1 MRTTQDYD
9 VGKVRNYS
17 DAPVYTAN
25 AHYVFGLWSI
35 AMFSIDNLIIYS
47 LAVYGGSR
55 LRA

>member
-1 MRTTQDYD
+1 VRTTQDYD